1 MKYIVGIIIFFLITG
16 IAILNATI
24 RRKLLQESHQQSLKV
39 LFIGNSYTY
48 YHELPKLLQNLAIT
62 AKAARK
68 LETEMV
74 TIGGAT
80 LEQLW
85 QQGKA
90 INKIRNKKWDYV
102 VLQEQSTLP
111 ITNPKLMYE
120 YARLFNE
127 EIKKINAQTVF
138 YLTWSRQNK
147 PETQQA
153 LNNSYMTI
161 VQEIDA
167 IVAPVGIVWQKVQEQ
182 NQNLNLYEPDNS
194 HPSPIG
200 SYVAACVFYAT
211 IYGQNPE
218 GLNYPNN
225 ENTSNN
231 TQENNKTK
239 LEELNQT
246 DISMIQRL
254 AWDVVSKISSTS

>member
-1 MKYIVGIIIFFLITG
+1 MKYIVGISILFLIAA
-16 IAILNATI
+16 IAIFNAII
-24 RRKLLQESHQQSLKV
+24 RKKLLPESDQQSLKV

-48 YHELPKLLQNLAIT
+48 YHELPKLVQNLART
-62 AKAARK
+62 AKEAKRF
-68 LETEMV
+68 ETEMV
-74 TIGGAT
+74 TVGGAT

-90 INKIRNKKWDYV
+90 VSKIKNGKWDYV

-111 ITNPKLMYE
+111 ITNPQLMYE

-138 YLTWSRQNK
+138 YLTWARENR

-153 LNNSYMTI
+153 LNDSYMTI
-161 VQEIDA
+161 AQELKA
-167 IVAPVGIVWQKVQEQ
+167 IVAPVGIVWQKIREQ
-182 NQNLNLYEPDNS
+182 NQNLMLYEPDNS

-211 IYGQNPE
+211 IYGKSPE

-225 ENTSNN
+225 NNNSNN
-231 TQENNKTK
+231 PPENKKTK
-239 LEELNQT
+239 LEELNKT
-246 DISMIQRL
+246 DIAMIQRL
-254 AWDVVSKISSTS
+254 AWEVVSQTPS

>member
-1 MKYIVGIIIFFLITG
+1 MKYIVGISILFVIAA
-16 IAILNATI
+16 IAIINAII
-24 RRKLLQESHQQSLKV
+24 RKKLLPESEQQSLKV

-48 YHELPKLLQNLAIT
+48 YNELPKLVQNLART
-62 AKAARK
+62 AQEARK
-68 LETEMV
+68 FETEMV
-74 TIGGAT
+74 TVGGAT

-90 INKIRNKKWDYV
+90 VSKIKNGKWDYV

-138 YLTWSRQNK
+138 YLTWARQNR

-153 LNNSYMTI
+153 LNDSYMTI
-161 VQEIDA
+161 AQELKA
-167 IVAPVGIVWQKVQEQ
+167 IVAPVGIVWQKIQEQ
-182 NQNLNLYEPDNS
+182 NQNLMLYELDNS

-211 IYGQNPE
+211 IYGKSPE

-225 ENTSNN
+225 NNNSNN
-231 TQENNKTK
+231 PPENKKTK
-239 LEELNQT
+239 LEELNKT
-246 DISMIQRL
+246 DIAMIQRL
-254 AWDVVSKISSTS
+254 AWEVVSQTPS

>member
-1 MKYIVGIIIFFLITG
+1 MKYLVGIIILLLITG

-39 LFIGNSYTY
+39 LFVGNSYTY
-48 YHELPKLLQNLAIT
+48 YNELPKLVQNLALN

-68 LETEMV
+68 FETQMV
-74 TIGGAT
+74 TVGGAT

-90 INKIRNKKWDYV
+90 LKKIRSGKWDYV

-111 ITNPKLMYE
+111 ITNSKLMYE

-138 YLTWSRQNK
+138 YLTWARQNK
-147 PETQQA
+147 PETQQS
-153 LNNSYMTI
+153 LNDSYMTI
-161 VQEIDA
+161 AQELNA
-167 IVAPVGIVWQKVQEQ
+167 IVAPVGIVWQKIREQ
-182 NQNLNLYEPDNS
+182 NQNLMLYDPDNS

-211 IYGQNPE
+211 IYSQNPE

-225 ENTSNN
+225 ENASNN
-231 TQENNKTK
+231 TPENNKTQ

-246 DISMIQRL
+246 DICMIQRL
-254 AWDVVSKISSTS
+254 AWDVVSQTPS

>member
-1 MKYIVGIIIFFLITG
+1 MKYIVGIIILLLITG
-16 IAILNATI
+16 IALLNATI
-24 RRKLLQESHQQSLKV
+24 RRKLLQESHQKSLKV

-48 YHELPKLLQNLAIT
+48 YNELPNLVKNLALN

-68 LETEMV
+68 FETEMV
-74 TIGGAT
+74 TVGGAT

-85 QQGKA
+85 QQGKGVSR
-90 INKIRNKKWDYV
+90 IKNGKWDYV

-138 YLTWSRQNK
+138 YLTWARQNR

-153 LNNSYMTI
+153 LKDSYMTI
-161 VQEIDA
+161 AQELNA
-167 IVAPVGIVWQKVQEQ
+167 IVAPVGIVWQKIQEQ
-182 NQNLNLYEPDNS
+182 NQNLMLYEPDNS
-194 HPSPIG
+194 HSSPIG

-211 IYGQNPE
+211 IYGKIPE

-225 ENTSNN
+225 NNNSNN
-231 TQENNKTK
+231 PPENNKTK
-239 LEELNQT
+239 LEELNQIDMT
-246 DISMIQRL
+246 MIQHL
-254 AWDVVSKISSTS
+254 AWEVVSRTQS